1 MRLNLS
7 SLKVQS
13 FTTSVPAMIAVP
25 KCCTGCDSGCGIIPT
40 GGGCESG
47 AGDTQYPVC

>member
-1 MRLNLS
+1 
-7 SLKVQS
+7 
-13 FTTSVPAMIAVP
+13 VP